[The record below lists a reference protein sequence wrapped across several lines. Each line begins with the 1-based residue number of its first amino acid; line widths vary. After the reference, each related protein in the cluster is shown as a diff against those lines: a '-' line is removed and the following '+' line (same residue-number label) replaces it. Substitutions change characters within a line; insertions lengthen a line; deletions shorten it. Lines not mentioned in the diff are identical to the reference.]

1 MTNQQTFDFHDPSAA
16 RQHLN
21 NTISDEQKAAIMAVA
36 AQLDIA
42 KVLSES
48 HSALH
53 PDLIQHLVNALESV
67 EKIADFL
74 SPDAE

>member
-21 NTISDEQKAAIMAVA
+21 NTIPDEQKAATMAVS
-36 AQLDIA
+36 AQHDIA
-42 KVLSES
+42 NVLS
-48 HSALH
+48 HAAHALH
-53 PDLIQHLVNALESV
+53 PDLIQNLVNALESV

-74 SPDAE
+74 TPDPK